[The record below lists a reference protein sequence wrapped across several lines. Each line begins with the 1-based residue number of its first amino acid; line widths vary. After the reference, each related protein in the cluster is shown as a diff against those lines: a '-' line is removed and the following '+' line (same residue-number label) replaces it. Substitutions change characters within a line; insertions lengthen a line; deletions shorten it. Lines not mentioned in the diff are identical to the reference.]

1 MAVSPPGSEI
11 VGVIV
16 GALALFGLISLLP
29 V

>member
-1 MAVSPPGSEI
+1 MAVSPPGSQI

-16 GALALFGLISLLP
+16 GALALFALISIFP